1 MSWLRTRET
10 SRWTMRPRP
19 IAPAEWEVAPNTH
32 GLNFDA
38 RGAGL
43 AEMAQAVR
51 DGREPRA
58 SGALGL
64 HLCEV
69 MQGMLDSPGMGKFVE
84 IESRSNRPAILPES
98 DATGLNVDF
107 GVAQ

>member
-1 MSWLRTRET
+1 
-10 SRWTMRPRP
+10 MRPRP
-19 IAPAEWEVAPNTH
+19 KAPPEWEVAENTH

-43 AEMAQAVR
+43 AEMAAAVKAN
-51 DGREPRA
+51 REPRA

-69 MQGMLDSPGMGKFVE
+69 MQGMLGSPAQGRFIE
-84 IESRSNRPAILPES
+84 IHSTCNRPAMLPETCE
-98 DATGLNVDF
+98 TGLNVNW
-107 GVAQ
+107 GARP